1 MKKRKTRKNIIVR
14 SRHFRNIILSLL
26 ITVMLVLIIVAATVY
41 NRFIEQQ
48 RQNSVDDTVRSLK
61 NIEATLSKRLLDMK
75 QLSIVASR
83 NPVFAYYPYAD
94 NKEAAANEIISQL
107 QNYSSANGLYMCI
120 GFLRSMHPSKS

>member
-14 SRHFRNIILSLL
+14 SRHFRNIILSVL
-26 ITVMLVLIIVAATVY
+26 ITVLLVLIIVAATVY

-94 NKEAAANEIISQL
+94 NKEAAANEIIS
-107 QNYSSANGLYMCI
+107 
-120 GFLRSMHPSKS
+120 